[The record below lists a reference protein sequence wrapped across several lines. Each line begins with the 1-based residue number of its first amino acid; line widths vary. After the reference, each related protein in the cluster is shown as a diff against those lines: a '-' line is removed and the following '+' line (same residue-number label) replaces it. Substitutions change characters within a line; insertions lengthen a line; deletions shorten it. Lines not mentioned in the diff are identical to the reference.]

1 MNHLACTTSL
11 IALALAAAATPASA
25 QSADPAASP
34 VTAQTDDRTSDDDI
48 VVTATRRSERLQDIP
63 LSVTAF
69 SQEELTQK
77 GIVGFE
83 GIARE
88 TPGVALNKAT
98 DNNARFT
105 TRGISTNGWNAGL
118 QNTTTVYLDEL
129 PLTTIGNSVTLD
141 TTMYD
146 VERVEFLRGPQ
157 GTLFGSGSLSGALR
171 ILTRSPNLKDFDAS
185 GLVDLGV
192 TPDGGGIRQR
202 YNAMINVPLADDV
215 AGLRVVGFYRNE
227 EGYLDNVGTGV
238 KNSNTLKGYG
248 GRAILLV
255 KPTERFSIRM
265 MAMYENSGPEDAS
278 LLTPSLGDRKRS
290 SSRPDRYTS
299 VTQIYNATLDY
310 DFDWAH
316 LTSSSTYSVNKG
328 DFDVDLGGTFGPT
341 LAIPFLM
348 DIDYQTKSF
357 VQETRLV
364 STSDGPF
371 GWVVGGFYL
380 HRDLDTFRK
389 DRSTPAFTTARGMT
403 GLTDSVFAQY
413 VNNTTNY
420 ELAGFGELSYK
431 FTEQFSVTGGLRY
444 GKYGVTAHTLAGGF
458 NTNYFTRALYPAFFP
473 NPSPVPIVATAP
485 STFTTPSAERL
496 SWKGSLT
503 YRPSRNLTVYGSVST
518 GYRTPVYNARAGTP
532 GPVVGDLVIPQGAES
547 DKLVNYEIGLKGRW
561 LDGRLTAAL
570 AAYYI
575 DWSNIQVQAN
585 RVSDSAQFAT
595 NIGGAYSRGL
605 EAEIRFTPTTGLTFG
620 LNGALNKANVN
631 RLTEQEAQ
639 ISGAVPGVRL
649 ASPHVQGSFYGT
661 YTYGLGGDAKGFS
674 SFQIQHVGSFP
685 NMFPN
690 TPGTLG
696 VRSPLYDF
704 TDAYTYINLQSGV
717 TIGDVNVTL
726 YVENLTNSRKT
737 TYIHPEAFVYS
748 RYGILRP
755 RTFGVRV
762 GYNLW

>member
-1 MNHLACTTSL
+1 MNRLACISSL
-11 IALALAAAATPASA
+11 LASAVAVTAAPAFA
-25 QSADPAASP
+25 QSAAGQTVQPPAD
-34 VTAQTDDRTSDDDI
+34 QTSDGSSGDDI

-77 GIVGFE
+77 GMVGFE

-118 QNTTTVYLDEL
+118 QNTTTGYLDEL
-129 PLTTIGNSVTLD
+129 PLTTIGNSITLD
-141 TTMYD
+141 TTLFD

-171 ILTRSPNLKDFDAS
+171 ILTRSPNLKHFDAS
-185 GLVDLGV
+185 ALVDLGV

-202 YNAMINVPLADDV
+202 YNAMINVPLATDV
-215 AGLRVVGFYRNE
+215 AALRVVCFHRNE
-227 EGYLDNVGTGV
+227 EGYLDNIGTGV
-238 KNSNTLKGYG
+238 KNSNRLKGYG

-255 KPTERFSIRM
+255 KPTDRLGIRL

-278 LLTPSLGDRKRS
+278 LLTPSLGERKRS

-299 VTQIYNATLDY
+299 KTQIYNATLDY

-316 LTSSSTYSVNKG
+316 LTSSSTYSINKG
-328 DFDVDLGGTFGPT
+328 DFDVDLAGTFGPT

-348 DIDYQTKSF
+348 DIDYRTKSF

-364 STSDGPF
+364 SRSDG
-371 GWVVGGFYL
+371 GLDWVIGGFYL
-380 HRDLDTFRK
+380 HRDLDTFRM
-389 DRSTPAFTTARGMT
+389 DRTTPAFMTARGLS

-420 ELAGFGELSYK
+420 ELAGFGELTYNFTDK
-431 FTEQFSVTGGLRY
+431 FSATGGLRY
-444 GKYGVTAHTLAGGF
+444 GKYGVTARTLAGGF
-458 NTNYFTRALYPAFFP
+458 NSPYFTRALFFIP
-473 NPSPVPIVATAP
+473 GAIPIVATAP
-485 STFTTPSAERL
+485 STFTTPTAERL

-503 YRPSRNLTVYGSVST
+503 YRPSRDLTLYGSVST

-532 GPVVGDLVIPQGAES
+532 GPLPNDLVIPQGASS
-547 DKLVNYEIGLKGRW
+547 DKLVNYELGLKGRW
-561 LDGRLTAAL
+561 LNGRLTAAL

-605 EAEIRFTPTTGLTFG
+605 EAEIRFTPATGLTFG
-620 LNGALNKANVN
+620 LNGALNRAKVD
-631 RLTEQEAQ
+631 RLTTQEAQ

-649 ASPHVQGSFYGT
+649 ASPKVQGSFYGT
-661 YTYGLGGDAKGFS
+661 YNYSLGGNANGFS

-696 VRSPLYDF
+696 TRSPLYGF
-704 TDAYTYINLQSGV
+704 TDAYTHINLQSGV
-717 TIGDVNVTL
+717 TIGELNVTL

-755 RTFGVRV
+755 RTFGIRI